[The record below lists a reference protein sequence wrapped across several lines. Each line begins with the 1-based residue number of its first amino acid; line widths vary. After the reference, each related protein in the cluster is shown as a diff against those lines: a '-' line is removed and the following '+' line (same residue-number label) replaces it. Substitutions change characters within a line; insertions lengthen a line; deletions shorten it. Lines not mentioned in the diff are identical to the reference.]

1 MLRSYKEYMS
11 ILKAVE
17 NSHLLVIS
25 KKICRNCVKLKE
37 LLDNIS
43 VSYDSIVLENYMEM
57 YDDDDFI
64 FEEIEHLKKTHKIDS
79 YPMVFIRSEYIPSG
93 YTEFSRMNEV
103 GILVDYLKEKGITFN
118 SENQSSDD
126 DF

>member
-17 NSHLLVIS
+17 NSQLLVIS

-64 FEEIEHLKKTHKIDS
+64 FEEIEHLKKTLKIDS
-79 YPMVFIRSEYIPSG
+79 YPMVFINSEYIPSG

-103 GILVDYLKEKGITFN
+103 GILVDYLKEKGLTFN
-118 SENQSSDD
+118 RENQSSDD

>member
-11 ILKAVE
+11 ILKAIK
-17 NSHLLVIS
+17 NSQLLVIS

-37 LLDNIS
+37 LLDDIS
-43 VSYDSIVLENYMEM
+43 VSYNSIVLENYMEM

-79 YPMVFIRSEYIPSG
+79 YPMVFINSEYIPSG

-118 SENQSSDD
+118 RENQSSDD